1 MRNQYLK
8 KFFAAAALS
17 LALYGCGPGFPIM
30 TAEQEALVN
39 NVERLVRE
47 NEELKKRLSLLET
60 SGPAEIKKEIAGIRK
75 SLASANANMER
86 LLQDFSSVRGGFEEG
101 AHEKEALKE
110 ELNVLKNSLKTL
122 DERLSAIEKT
132 SKDGQSGLDSLKA
145 ALAESG
151 QRLSAVEEA
160 VKSAERKNSV
170 EDEKPAHD
178 PDAYYQ
184 LGLGQVKSKEYGRA
198 IESFT
203 GFLSAFPGHKLA
215 GNAQYWLGESYY
227 AKGEFEKAIVEFE
240 KVKKNF
246 PKTDK
251 VAAAMLKQGLSFENL
266 GSIKEARVLFE
277 EVVEKYPKSPE
288 AALAKKRLKAVKR
301 PQPEQ
306 ILSFLATH

>member
-1 MRNQYLK
+1 MKR
-8 KFFAAAALS
+8 FFAAAALS

-39 NVERLVRE
+39 NVERLVKE
-47 NEELKKRLSLLET
+47 NEELKKRLFALET
-60 SGPAEIKKEIAGIRK
+60 SGPSEIKKEFAGIRK
-75 SLASANANMER
+75 SHASANADMER

-101 AHEKEALKE
+101 AHERDVLKE
-110 ELNVLKNSLKTL
+110 ELKALKNSLKVL
-122 DERLSAIEKT
+122 DERFSAIEKT
-132 SKDGQSGLDSLKA
+132 SKDGSSGLDSLKA
-145 ALAESG
+145 ALVESG

-170 EDEKPAHD
+170 EDEKAALTADAKGAPD
-178 PDAYYQ
+178 PDAVYQ
-184 LGLGQVKSKEYGRA
+184 LGLGELKSKEYGRA

-203 GFLSAFPGHKLA
+203 GFIRAFHGHKLA
-215 GNAQYWLGESYY
+215 GNAQYWLGEAYY

-288 AALAKKRLKAVKR
+288 AAIAKKRLKTVKR
-301 PQPEQ
+301 P
-306 ILSFLATH
+306 

>member
-1 MRNQYLK
+1 MRNQYWK
-8 KFFAAAALS
+8 RFFAAAALS

-47 NEELKKRLSLLET
+47 NEELKKRLSSLET

-101 AHEKEALKE
+101 AHEREVLKE
-110 ELNVLKNSLKTL
+110 ELNVLKNSLKAL
-122 DERLSAIEKT
+122 DERLSGIEKT
-132 SKDGQSGLDSLKA
+132 SKDGATGLDSLKA
-145 ALAESG
+145 ALVESG

-170 EDEKPAHD
+170 EDEKAAPASD

-184 LGLGQVKSKEYGRA
+184 KGLGQVKSKEYGRA

-215 GNAQYWLGESYY
+215 GNAQYWLGEAYY

-246 PKTDK
+246 PKNDK

-277 EVVEKYPKSPE
+277 EVVEKYPESPE

-301 PQPEQ
+301 P
-306 ILSFLATH
+306 

>member
-1 MRNQYLK
+1 MRNQYWK
-8 KFFAAAALS
+8 RFFAAAALS

-30 TAEQEALVN
+30 TAEQETLVN

-101 AHEKEALKE
+101 AHEREVLKE
-110 ELNVLKNSLKTL
+110 ELNVLKNSLKAL
-122 DERLSAIEKT
+122 DERFSGIEKT
-132 SKDGQSGLDSLKA
+132 SNDGRAGLDSLKA
-145 ALAESG
+145 ALAEIG
-151 QRLSAVEEA
+151 PRLSAVEEA

-170 EDEKPAHD
+170 EDEKAAPDAKGSSD

-198 IESFT
+198 IGSFT

-246 PKTDK
+246 PKNDK

-266 GSIKEARVLFE
+266 GSTKEARVLFE
-277 EVVEKYPKSPE
+277 EVVEKYPESPE
-288 AALAKKRLKAVKR
+288 AAIAKKRLKAVKR
-301 PQPEQ
+301 P
-306 ILSFLATH
+306 

>member
-1 MRNQYLK
+1 MRNQYWK
-8 KFFAAAALS
+8 RFFAAAALS
-17 LALYGCGPGFPIM
+17 LSLYGCGPGFPIM
-30 TAEQEALVN
+30 TAEQEKLVN

-47 NEELKKRLSLLET
+47 NEELKKRLSALET

-75 SLASANANMER
+75 SLAAANANMER

-101 AHEKEALKE
+101 AHEKEVLKE
-110 ELNVLKNSLKTL
+110 ELNVLKNSLKAL
-122 DERLSAIEKT
+122 DERFSGIEKT
-132 SKDGQSGLDSLKA
+132 SKDGAAGLDSLKA
-145 ALAESG
+145 ALVESG

-170 EDEKPAHD
+170 EDAKAALDAKAASD

-184 LGLGQVKSKEYGRA
+184 KGLGQLKSKEYGRA

-203 GFLSAFPGHKLA
+203 GFLSVFPGHKLA
-215 GNAQYWLGESYY
+215 GNAQYWLGEAYY

-277 EVVEKYPKSPE
+277 QVVEKHPESPE

-301 PQPEQ
+301 P
-306 ILSFLATH
+306 